1 VKLPLRVTAI
11 GVLKLIDL
19 GLTVADKVSAWWT
32 ARQDGKS
39 QPLSF
44 KDVQNIEGQIEKA
57 TRSRAPTVVLPRRPP
72 PPPPRKG

>member
-19 GLTVADKVSAWWT
+19 GLTVTDKVSAWWA

-72 PPPPRKG
+72 PPHR